1 MIINV
6 GGIKGGTGK
15 TTVATNLAVWLS
27 KRKKDVLL
35 VDADDQETATD
46 FTAWRQQTLKEDAG
60 YTAVKIT
67 GENLLVQTLKLKTK
81 YDYIIID
88 TGGRD
93 TTSQRSAIVACDL
106 FLLPLQPRGLDMWT
120 LTKVKKMLSEMRAVK
135 PSPLRA
141 IAFLNRADPRGAENN
156 DAKDLLSKL
165 DYIEYLDKPLGN
177 RKSFATAAANGLSV
191 IEQQPQDSKAVA
203 ELTSLFTAI
212 MGA

>member
-35 VDADDQETATD
+35 VDADEQETATD
-46 FTAWRQQTLKEDAG
+46 FTTWREQTLNGDAG

-67 GENLLVQTLKLKTK
+67 GTNIHAQVVKLQPK

-93 TTSQRSAIVACDL
+93 TTSQRSAIVASDL
-106 FLLPLQPRGLDMWT
+106 FLLPVQPRSLDMWT
-120 LTKVKKMLSEMRAVK
+120 VAKVKNMLNDIRAVK
-135 PSPLRA
+135 PSLKA
-141 IAFLNRADPRGAENN
+141 VAFLNRADVRSADNR
-156 DAKDLLSKL
+156 DAGELLSQA
-165 DYIEYLDKPLGN
+165 DEFEFIDISLGN
-177 RKSFATAAANGLSV
+177 RKAFATAAAHGLSV
-191 IEQQPQDSKAVA
+191 IEQQPQDEKAVMEINA
-203 ELTSLFTAI
+203 LFNAI
-212 MGA
+212 IGA